1 MRKGSSAM
9 QTRGR
14 PPKNTGAPRY
24 ANRLRELRHRLGLS
38 QQEVAQQA
46 TISAAYYGALE
57 RGDKRINADTA
68 QRLHRPL
75 RCAVSDLLSG
85 TQGVSVP
92 LRIAIAAAE
101 ADTRLDRYD
110 LPEPHE
116 MLHPGRVREPQDC
129 VAAEIFDDS
138 ANLDFAPGTVVFLRP
153 LALLR
158 EPMRAGAR
166 VVARFFLDPASVEA
180 ERPTHEILYGILDQN
195 IIGDLILIT
204 RTRNRL
210 IPRHALIQPAGLPRA
225 GFSEG
230 AAPAPHR
237 DGVIEYRQGA
247 DDPGGILGLVVYAMG
262 PA

>member
-1 MRKGSSAM
+1 M

-92 LRIAIAAAE
+92 LCLAIAAVE
-101 ADTRLDRYD
+101 ADTRPDRYD
-110 LPEPHE
+110 LSEPHE
-116 MLHPGRVREPQDC
+116 MLHPGRVGEPQDC

-138 ANLDFAPGTVVFLRP
+138 ADLDFAKGTVVFLRP

-158 EPMRAGAR
+158 EPLRAGAR
-166 VVARFFLDPASVEA
+166 VVARFFLDPADAEA